1 MTTPSPNYSDFS
13 FDETIATTLDYDI
26 TLTASTGAPLTP
38 SQITELWFTGKIN
51 DTLPDNQALFQ
62 ITFTGGGITTVDGP
76 NGKYHI
82 TVPASAS
89 TGITNPKT
97 YLTDLKVKLVAAAT
111 IKPLLKGRI
120 NFYKGITLAIV

>member
-13 FDETIATTLDYDI
+13 FDEVIATTLDYDI
-26 TLTASTGAPLTP
+26 TLTDSTGAPLIP
-38 SQITELWFTGKIN
+38 AKISELWFTGKLN
-51 DTLPDNQALFQ
+51 DTLPDLQALFQ
-62 ITFTGGGITTVDGP
+62 VTFTGSGITTVDGP

-89 TGITNPKT
+89 TGITNPQT
-97 YLTDLKVKLVAAAT
+97 YLTDLKIRLVAAST

-120 NFYKGITLAIV
+120 NFSKGITLAI

>member
-26 TLTASTGAPLTP
+26 TLTDSTGGPLIP
-38 SQITELWFTGKIN
+38 ARISELWFTAKIN
-51 DTLPDNQALFQ
+51 DTLPDIQALFQ

-97 YLTDLKVKLVAAAT
+97 YLTDLKIKFVTASSV
-111 IKPLLKGRI
+111 KPLLRGRI
-120 NFYKGITLAIV
+120 NFYKGITLAI